1 MKGNKMVRESTLPIA
16 LSDSGDR
23 VKMWAPEAEVE
34 TEALAQLR
42 RVAQLPWVHGVRV
55 MPDVHVGKG
64 ATIGSVIAM
73 NQAVSPSAV
82 GVDIGCGVA
91 AVRTNIRADQL
102 TDLHLLRSSI
112 EAAIPVGFNSHD
124 ELPDLRRFGMET
136 GVRGLFDR
144 FETLDEKVMP
154 LKQRAV
160 RQLGTLGGGNH
171 FLELCLDQDDLVWI
185 TLHSGSRN
193 IGKTLADLHINIA
206 KSLGHNQGLVD
217 KELAVFIEG
226 TAQMDAY
233 KHDLWWAQEFAAQSR
248 ALMLGLFK
256 EQVVKHFAGLPVSFD
271 EPINVHHNYV
281 REEKIDG
288 QTLLV
293 TRKGAI
299 RAGAGDL
306 ALIPG
311 SMGTGSYVVRG
322 RGNPNS
328 YFSASHGAGRR
339 MSRNKAKKS
348 FTEQDLADQT
358 AGIECRKDAG
368 VLDEIPAAYKDI
380 HQVIEAQKD
389 LVEVVGHLRTIL
401 CVKG

>member
-1 MKGNKMVRESTLPIA
+1 MIRSTAFPVA
-16 LSDSGDR
+16 LSDSRDR
-23 VKMWAPEAEVE
+23 VKMWAAEEEVE
-34 TEALAQLR
+34 VEALAQLR

-91 AVRTNIRADQL
+91 AVRTSIRADQL
-102 TDLHLLRSSI
+102 ADLELLRAKI
-112 EAAIPVGFNSHD
+112 EATIPVGFNAHD

-136 GVRGLFDR
+136 GVDALFGS
-144 FETLDEKVMP
+144 FESLDEKVHG
-154 LKQRAV
+154 LRNKAV
-160 RQLGTLGGGNH
+160 GQLGTLGGGNH
-171 FLELCLDQDDLVWI
+171 FLELCLDQDDRVWI

-193 IGKTLADLHINIA
+193 IGKTLADRHINIA

-217 KELAVFIEG
+217 RELAVFIEG
-226 TAQMDAY
+226 TPQMDAY
-233 KHDLWWAQEFAAQSR
+233 KHDLWWAQEYAATSR
-248 ALMLGLFK
+248 ALMLALFK
-256 EQVVKHFAGLPVSFD
+256 DTVARHFEGLDVLFD
-271 EPINVHHNYV
+271 APINVHHNYV
-281 REEKIDG
+281 NEEMIDG
-288 QTLLV
+288 QRLLV

-311 SMGTGSYVVRG
+311 SMGTGSYIVRG
-322 RGNPNS
+322 RGNPGS

-339 MSRNKAKKS
+339 MSRTAAKKRY
-348 FTEQDLADQT
+348 TAHDLAEQT
-358 AGIECRKDAG
+358 SGIECRKDAG
-368 VLDEIPAAYKDI
+368 VVDEIPAAYKDI

>member
-1 MKGNKMVRESTLPIA
+1 MLRGTTLPIA
-16 LSDSGDR
+16 LSESRDR
-23 VKMWAPEAEVE
+23 VKMWAAEDEVE
-34 TEALAQLR
+34 AEALAQLR
-42 RVAQLPWVHGVRV
+42 RVAELPWVHGVRV

-91 AVRTNIRADQL
+91 AVRTSIRADQL
-102 TDLHLLRSSI
+102 CDLHMLRSSI
-112 EAAIPVGFNSHD
+112 EASIPVGFNAHE
-124 ELPDLRRFGMET
+124 ELPDLRRYGMEA
-136 GVRGLFDR
+136 GVQDLFNR
-144 FETLDEKVMP
+144 FETLDEKVQA
-154 LKQRAV
+154 LKTRAV
-160 RQLGTLGGGNH
+160 NQLGTLGGGNH
-171 FLELCLDQDDLVWI
+171 FLELCLDQEDRVWI

-193 IGKTLADLHINIA
+193 IGKTLADRHISIA

-226 TAQMDAY
+226 TPQMDAY
-233 KHDLWWAQEFAAQSR
+233 KHDLWWAQEFAAHSR

-256 EQVVKHFAGLPVSFD
+256 EQVAKHFAGLEVSFD
-271 EPINVHHNYV
+271 APINVHHNYV
-281 REEKIDG
+281 REEVIDG
-288 QTLLV
+288 QKLLV

-311 SMGTGSYVVRG
+311 SMGTGSYIVRG

-339 MSRNKAKKS
+339 MSRTQAKKN
-348 FTEQDLADQT
+348 FTEQDLAAQT
-358 AGIECRKDAG
+358 LGIECRKDAG

>member
-1 MKGNKMVRESTLPIA
+1 MNRSTAFPVA
-16 LSDSGDR
+16 LTDSRDR
-23 VKMWAPEAEVE
+23 VQMWADETEVE
-34 TEALAQLR
+34 QAALQQLR
-42 RVAQLPWVHGVRV
+42 RVAALPWVHGVRV

-91 AVRTNIRADQL
+91 AVRTSIRADQL
-102 TDLHLLRSSI
+102 VDLDLLRASVES
-112 EAAIPVGFNSHD
+112 AIPVGFNAHE
-124 ELPDLRRFGMET
+124 ELPKLRRFGLEG
-136 GVRGLFDR
+136 GVDKLFGR
-144 FETLDEKVMP
+144 FESLDEKVQK
-154 LKQRAV
+154 LKSKAV
-160 RQLGTLGGGNH
+160 GQLGTLGGGNH
-171 FLELCLDQDDLVWI
+171 FLELCLDQEDRVWI

-193 IGKTLADLHINIA
+193 IGKTLADRHISIA
-206 KSLGHNQGLVD
+206 KSLSHNRGLVD
-217 KELAVFIEG
+217 RELAVFLEG
-226 TAQMDAY
+226 TPQMDAY
-233 KHDLWWAQEFAAQSR
+233 KHDLWWAQEYAAASR
-248 ALMLGLFK
+248 ALMLALFK
-256 EQVVKHFAGLPVSFD
+256 NAVVNHFEALHVQFD
-271 EPINVHHNYV
+271 APINVHHNYV
-281 REEKIDG
+281 NEEQIDG
-288 QTLLV
+288 QNLLV

-322 RGNPNS
+322 RGNPGS

-339 MSRNKAKKS
+339 MSRSQAKRMYS
-348 FTEQDLADQT
+348 ANDLVQQT

-368 VLDEIPAAYKDI
+368 VVDEIPAAYKDI